1 MCYGYQCIIKT
12 LIAKTYVTE
21 IKTFLIDADYIRSRC
36 SGCILD
42 QKDADYHKLCN
53 SSRREYK
60 PQYCVKDLF
69 KKISLTN
76 VMGAFRSLVIEV
88 GVDFISDVVF
98 VLFVDLIV
106 THFSSHLNVINKRI

>member
-53 SSRREYK
+53 SSQREYK
-60 PQYCVKDLF
+60 LRYCVKDLF
-69 KKISLTN
+69 KKINLTN
-76 VMGAFRSLVIEV
+76 VTGTFRSLVIEV

-98 VLFVDLIV
+98 LLFVDLIV